1 MGCSGVREDPQRAR
15 AHRRG
20 DRAHDELVALLG
32 PGETVE
38 SREWIADALLRKGD
52 FLREAG
58 DRAGAV
64 AAYRTVFD
72 RFSLDPEGDLPR
84 MAAGGGL
91 EAARLSHTFL
101 RFESS
106 LELAQ
111 GIVERFGGSRDREV
125 QERVAVAELIV
136 QALAYRKRLL
146 GFVSRAGHAVWP
158 ASR

>member
-1 MGCSGVREDPQRAR
+1 MSRA
-15 AHRRG
+15 
-20 DRAHDELVALLG
+20 D

-52 FLREAG
+52 FLRDAG

-64 AAYRTVFD
+64 TAYRSVFE

-101 RFESS
+101 RFDAS
-106 LELAQ
+106 LELAR
-111 GIVERFGGSRDREV
+111 GIVQRFGDSRDAEV
-125 QERVAVAELIV
+125 QERVAVAEMIV
-136 QALAYRKRLL
+136 HALAYRKRLL
-146 GFVSRAGHAVWP
+146 GLVSRAGRAVWP
-158 ASR
+158 ASRE